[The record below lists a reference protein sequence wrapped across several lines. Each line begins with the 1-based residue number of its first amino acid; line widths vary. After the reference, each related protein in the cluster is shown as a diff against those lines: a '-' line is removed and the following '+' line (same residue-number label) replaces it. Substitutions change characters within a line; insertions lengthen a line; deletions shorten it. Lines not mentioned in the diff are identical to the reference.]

1 MSVASGIRELLPICG
16 DCVNAKLVV
25 WSSSVDKD
33 DLRMVEYQEIE
44 SEYYYFRVQCNWLKG
59 ATPAP
64 LDMVRC
70 EGKRAHKD

>member
-1 MSVASGIRELLPICG
+1 MSVASGNRALLPIWG

-25 WSSSVDKD
+25 WSNSVAKS

-44 SEYYYFRVQCNWLKG
+44 GEFYYFRVQCNWLKG